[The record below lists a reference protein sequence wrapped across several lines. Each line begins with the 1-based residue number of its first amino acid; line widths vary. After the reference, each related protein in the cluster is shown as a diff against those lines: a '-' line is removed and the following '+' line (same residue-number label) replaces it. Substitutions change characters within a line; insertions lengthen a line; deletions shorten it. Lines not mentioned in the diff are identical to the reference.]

1 MSNIDNFKY
10 PEMNSNITKYKLL
23 IFINNIFF
31 ELIITIIFSTI
42 LIKHLYMMI
51 NIHIMHLNY
60 YKYEHN

>member
-42 LIKHLYMMI
+42 LKKKFIYDD
-51 NIHIMHLNY
+51 
-60 YKYEHN
+60 